1 MTKVTVESYQLRVSN
16 ASDEARVYDISCV
29 LNVNNGNVGNIDGGM
44 VMKDG
49 ANVANF
55 NRWSENNLNV
65 TYMGIDTEAQC
76 AVNATIN
83 EFIEAA
89 TTLATSSASA
99 E

>member
-1 MTKVTVESYQLRVSN
+1 MTKVKVESYQLRVSN
-16 ASDEARVYDISCV
+16 ASDEARVYDISCT

-55 NRWSENNLNV
+55 NKWNENNLNV

-76 AVNATIN
+76 AVNAAIN

-89 TTLATSSASA
+89 TTLATTSASA

>member
-1 MTKVTVESYQLRVSN
+1 MTKVKVESYQLRVSN
-16 ASDEARVYDISCV
+16 ASDEARVYDISCT
-29 LNVNNGNVGNIDGGM
+29 LNVNNSKVGNIDGGM
-44 VMKDG
+44 VMKEG

-76 AVNATIN
+76 AVNAAIN

-89 TTLATSSASA
+89 TTLATTSASA

>member
-16 ASDEARVYDISCV
+16 ASDEAKVYDINCTI
-29 LNVNNGNVGNIDGGM
+29 NVNNKAVGNIDGGM

-55 NRWSENNLNV
+55 NKWNENNLNV

-76 AVNATIN
+76 AVNAAIN

>member
-1 MTKVTVESYQLRVSN
+1 MTKVKVESYQLRVSN
-16 ASDEARVYDISCV
+16 ASDEARVYDISCT

-44 VMKDG
+44 VMKEG

-55 NRWSENNLNV
+55 NKWNENNLNV

-76 AVNATIN
+76 AVNAAIN

>member
-1 MTKVTVESYQLRVSN
+1 MTKVKIESYQLRVSN
-16 ASDEARVYDISCV
+16 ASDEARVYDISCT
-29 LNVNNGNVGNIDGGM
+29 LNVNNGKVGNIDGGM
-44 VMKDG
+44 VMKEA
-49 ANVANF
+49 ANVASF
-55 NRWSENNLNV
+55 NRWDANNLNV

-76 AVNATIN
+76 AVNAAIN

>member
-1 MTKVTVESYQLRVSN
+1 MSKVKVESYQLRVSN
-16 ASDEARVYDISCV
+16 ASDEARVYDISCT
-29 LNVNNGNVGNIDGGM
+29 LNVNDNKVGNIDGGM

-49 ANVANF
+49 ANVASF
-55 NRWSENNLNV
+55 NKWDANNLNV

-76 AVNATIN
+76 AVNAAIN

-89 TTLATSSASA
+89 TTLATSASA